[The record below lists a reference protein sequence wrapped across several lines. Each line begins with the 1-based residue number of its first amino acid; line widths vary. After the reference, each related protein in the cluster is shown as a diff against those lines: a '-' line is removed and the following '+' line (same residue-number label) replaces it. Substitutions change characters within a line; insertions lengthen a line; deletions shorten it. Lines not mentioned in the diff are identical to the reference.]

1 MRRKPDEDKIWLET
15 ENITHDYKQ
24 QSIMDEIAEYN
35 IKRWQAL
42 ADADALFTRP
52 NLALTPES
60 AREFLDAEEML
71 GDLTGKDVLCLA
83 SGGGQQSAAF
93 ALLSANVTVF
103 DLSEAQLEHDKQAA
117 EHYNLSIRITQG
129 DMRDLSAFDP
139 ASFDLVY
146 QPFSI
151 GYVPDGKIV
160 FAQVANVLRPGGMYY
175 LANDNPFYCVMSAV
189 DWNGEGYV
197 LKAPYV
203 DEGPYVSPDPDWV
216 YARSA
221 RPLPAVREAHLYRH
235 TLANMLNSLL
245 GLGFSLLHISDSKHI
260 YPDDAAEPGA
270 WDHFVAYAPV
280 YLGLWMRYQPDNSK

>member
-1 MRRKPDEDKIWLET
+1 
-15 ENITHDYKQ
+15 
-24 QSIMDEIAEYN
+24 MDEIAKYN
-35 IKRWQAL
+35 IKRWQEL

-52 NLALTPES
+52 NLALTAAS
-60 AREFLDAEEML
+60 AREFLDAEGLL
-71 GDLTGKDVLCLA
+71 GDVTGKDALCLA

-93 ALLSANVTVF
+93 ALLGANVTVF
-103 DLSEAQLEHDKQAA
+103 DLSNAQLERDKQTA
-117 EHYNLSIRITQG
+117 EHYQVNIYSVQG

-151 GYVPDGKIV
+151 GYVPDVRIV
-160 FAQVANVLRPGGMYY
+160 FEQVARVLRPGGLYY
-175 LANDNPFYCVMSAV
+175 LAGDNPFYCGMSAA

-203 DEGPYVSPDPDWV
+203 DGAAYVSPDLDWV

-221 RPLPAVREAHLYRH
+221 KPLPAIREAHLYRH

-245 GLGFSLLHISDSKHI
+245 ELGFSLLHVSDNKHT
-260 YPDDAAEPGA
+260 YPDLNAEPGT

-280 YLGLWMRYQPDNSK
+280 YLGLWLRYKPDGRAQSH